1 MTDLMKI
8 ARLYGQQMGQDVTQS
23 FDDIVTWLWRWSPMI
38 LDNLWIIID
47 SEKAYEDYIILI

>member
-23 FDDIVTWLWRWSPMI
+23 FNDIMTLKMKSNDPR
-38 LDNLWIIID
+38 
-47 SEKAYEDYIILI
+47 